1 MYGILLLLHVLA
13 ATIWTGGH
21 LVLALTVL
29 PRVLKE
35 KSPSELLRFESAY
48 ERVGI
53 PALLIQVATGVW
65 LAHRMVPDV
74 SQWFALDNPVSRLIG
89 AKLFLLA
96 VTIALA
102 ADARL
107 RTIPKLSEDNLTSLA
122 WHIVPVTVVSVL
134 FVVIG
139 VSFRTGWLY

>member
-1 MYGILLLLHVLA
+1 
-13 ATIWTGGH
+13 
-21 LVLALTVL
+21 
-29 PRVLKE
+29 
-35 KSPSELLRFESAY
+35 
-48 ERVGI
+48 
-53 PALLIQVATGVW
+53 
-65 LAHRMVPDV
+65 MVPDV

>member
-1 MYGILLLLHVLA
+1 M
-13 ATIWTGGH
+13 
-21 LVLALTVL
+21 LALTVL

-35 KSPSELLRFESAY
+35 KSLSELLRFESSY

>member
-1 MYGILLLLHVLA
+1 VYGILLLLHVLA

>member
-1 MYGILLLLHVLA
+1 MYGSLLLVHVLA

-35 KSPSELLRFESAY
+35 RSPSELLRFESAY
-48 ERVGI
+48 ERIGL
-53 PALLIQVATGVW
+53 PALLIQVASGVW
-65 LAHRMVPDV
+65 LAHRMIPDV
-74 SQWFALDNPVSRLIG
+74 TQWLAFDDPVSRLVG
-89 AKLFLLA
+89 AKLLLLA
-96 VTIALA
+96 LTVALA

-107 RTIPKLSEDNLTSLA
+107 RIIPRLSADNLNALA
-122 WHIVPVTVVSVL
+122 WHIVPATVISVL
-134 FVVIG
+134 LVVIG

>member
-1 MYGILLLLHVLA
+1 MYGSLLLVHVLA

-35 KSPSELLRFESAY
+35 RSPSELLRFESEY
-48 ERVGI
+48 ERIGL
-53 PALLIQVATGVW
+53 PALLIQVASGVW
-65 LAHRMVPDV
+65 LAHRMIPDV
-74 SQWFALDNPVSRLIG
+74 TQWLAFDDPVSRLVG
-89 AKLFLLA
+89 AKLLLLA
-96 VTIALA
+96 LTVALA

-107 RTIPKLSEDNLTSLA
+107 RIIPRLSADNLNALA
-122 WHIVPVTVVSVL
+122 WHIVPVTVISVL
-134 FVVIG
+134 LVVIG

>member
-1 MYGILLLLHVLA
+1 M
-13 ATIWTGGH
+13 
-21 LVLALTVL
+21 VLALTVL

>member
-13 ATIWTGGH
+13 ATVWTGGH

-29 PRVLKE
+29 PRALKE
-35 KSPSELLRFESAY
+35 KSPAELLPFESAY

-89 AKLFLLA
+89 AKLLLLA
-96 VTIALA
+96 VTVALA

-107 RTIPKLSEDNLTSLA
+107 RTIPRLSADKLPSLA

>member
-1 MYGILLLLHVLA
+1 M
-13 ATIWTGGH
+13 
-21 LVLALTVL
+21 VLALTVL

-35 KSPSELLRFESAY
+35 KSLSELLRFETAY

-65 LAHRMVPDV
+65 LAHRMVPDM
-74 SQWFALDNPVSRLIG
+74 SEWFALDNPVSRLIG

-96 VTIALA
+96 VTVALA

>member
-13 ATIWTGGH
+13 ATVWTGGH

-35 KSPSELLRFESAY
+35 KSLSELLRFESAY
-48 ERVGI
+48 EWVGI

-65 LAHRMVPDV
+65 LAHRMVPDM
-74 SQWFALDNPVSRLIG
+74 SQWFALDNPVSRLIA

-102 ADARL
+102 VDARL
-107 RTIPKLSEDNLTSLA
+107 RTIPRLSEDNLASLA